1 MNKEL
6 LLDIISEHSLVL
18 SNPAL
23 SRLIELA
30 AIQPNWDGQGAESMN
45 EDSLRSLCLF
55 LKTVNDAIPHDIGFF
70 FNHEGALSI
79 NWMLESR
86 VVDIAFEP
94 EATYL
99 YMQGY
104 DDGIAIPNKVLPNFK
119 YNHPETCLIDY
130 KEKLEIASKVLYK
143 LNQRTAQKLIELITY
158 DKGWGEHEDDE
169 SMNIE
174 ALYSFI
180 YFIDGLDVDPGK
192 YIIFM
197 THEGFI
203 EMILMDYKPSHEIEF
218 TPNGVTF
225 FMAPDYESIEVSRQE
240 YYKYKDINQFIQE
253 K

>member
-18 SNPAL
+18 TDSAL
-23 SRLIELA
+23 NRLTELA
-30 AIQPNWDGQGAESMN
+30 DIQPNWDGQGAESMN
-45 EDSLRSLCLF
+45 EDSLRTLCLF
-55 LKTVNDAIPHDIGFF
+55 LKTVNDTVPHDIGFF
-70 FNHEGALSI
+70 FNHEGSLSI
-79 NWMLESR
+79 NWVLDNGI
-86 VVDIAFEP
+86 VDIAFEP

-99 YMQGY
+99 FMKGY
-104 DDGIAIPNKVLPNFK
+104 DDGIAIPNKVLSSFK
-119 YNHPETCLIDY
+119 YNNPEQCLMGY

-143 LNQRTAQKLIELITY
+143 LNQRTARKLVELAAY
-158 DKGWGEHEDDE
+158 DKGWGEHDDE
-169 SMNIE
+169 EPMNIE
-174 ALYSFI
+174 ALYSFT

-218 TPNGVTF
+218 TPDGVIF

-240 YYKYKDINQFIQE
+240 YHKYKDINHFLQE